1 MAPIAPISPAAIPA
15 LAPADAG
22 TTTAGMLQLAQG
34 LGLGASGAA
43 QSAPLASFQEFFA
56 DAVKK
61 TADLDAAAQDQ
72 QKQLLVGN
80 TDNIHDVMIAME
92 KADVAMQLT
101 MAVRNK
107 VIDAYTEVMR
117 MSI

>member
-1 MAPIAPISPAAIPA
+1 MAAIAPITAPIAPTVSPVDP
-15 LAPADAG
+15 G
-22 TTTAGMLQLAQG
+22 VTTAGMLQLAQG
-34 LGLGASGAA
+34 LGGAA
-43 QSAPLASFQEFFA
+43 QAQGAPLASFQEFFA

-61 TADLDAAAQDQ
+61 TADLDEAADVKE
-72 QKQLLVGN
+72 KQLLVGN

>member
-1 MAPIAPISPAAIPA
+1 MAVAPINPAAAGALPLTPA
-15 LAPADAG
+15 NAG

-34 LGLGASGAA
+34 LGQGAPSLGAS
-43 QSAPLASFQEFFA
+43 PASFQDFLA

-61 TADLDAAAQDQ
+61 TEGLEQTSDKEQE
-72 QKQLLVGN
+72 QLLVGN
-80 TDNIHDVMIAME
+80 VDNIHDVMIAME
-92 KADVAMQLT
+92 KADIALQLT